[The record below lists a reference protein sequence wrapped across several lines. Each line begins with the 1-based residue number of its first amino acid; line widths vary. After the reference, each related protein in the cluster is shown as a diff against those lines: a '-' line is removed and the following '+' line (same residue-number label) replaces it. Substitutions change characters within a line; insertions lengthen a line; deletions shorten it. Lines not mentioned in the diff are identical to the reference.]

1 MACEPSNP
9 SQPFAFPSLPSH
21 LPYNHHPPPLP
32 VELYQPMPQ
41 LDGLLLLPITFAFLF
56 ILLTGLPLI
65 LTSLASSSFILSLL
79 TPYLLALTYSLLP
92 AK

>member
-1 MACEPSNP
+1 
-9 SQPFAFPSLPSH
+9 
-21 LPYNHHPPPLP
+21 
-32 VELYQPMPQ
+32 MPQ